1 MQYRGP
7 TSGDNNDE
15 DEDDDAG
22 NQAHSHL
29 HILPPHLLPYSVGT
43 ATETLSGDGQV
54 VGLVLEVVEAL
65 ATLRHLV
72 DVLSHHTHGVVNLLH
87 GTQCQPDV
95 PGSLASG
102 T

>member
-1 MQYRGP
+1 MKCREP
-7 TSGDNNDE
+7 TSGNNNDE

-29 HILPPHLLPYSVGT
+29 HILPPHLLPDSIGA
-43 ATETLSGDGQV
+43 ATETLGGDGQV

-72 DVLSHHTHGVVNLLH
+72 DVLSHHPHGVVNLLH
-87 GTQCQPDV
+87 GTQCQPV
-95 PGSLASG
+95 APGLRS
-102 T
+102 TRT